1 MLEWSRTAC
10 LGYMSIS
17 WGHGTL
23 VSSKSYINICAIYES
38 SSIVKIF
45 KKNLSNYFPVS
56 FVFVHT
62 VWVFPLGWRHFS
74 KQQQMNNAKGIKG
87 FFLHFSYMSHN
98 TSVAQVKKLMPTQT
112 CFTCGVSTEI
122 PKDLFSPLQSRWI
135 DRAYMLCLLLVVL
148 MGELHLI
155 QENEKL
161 SIWDKIAR
169 IIIMHCSE
177 GYIHAN

>member
-1 MLEWSRTAC
+1 
-10 LGYMSIS
+10 MSIS
-17 WGHGTL
+17 WGHSTL

-38 SSIVKIF
+38 SSIVKMKR
-45 KKNLSNYFPVS
+45 KKNLPNYFPVS

-62 VWVFPLGWRHFS
+62 VWVFPLGWRHFP

-98 TSVAQVKKLMPTQT
+98 TSVVQGEKLIPTRT
-112 CFTCGVSTEI
+112 CFTCGISTEI
-122 PKDLFSPLQSRWI
+122 LKDLFSPLQSRWI
-135 DRAYMLCLLLVVL
+135 HRAYMLCLLLVVL

-155 QENEKL
+155 QENERL

-169 IIIMHCSE
+169 FIIMHCSE
-177 GYIHAN
+177 GYIHSQKRFNVI